1 MVRAGIGRWGGD
13 QGRAEKTALSVLVVL
28 CILIVAACA
37 RTTPTPLPT
46 LPLESVN
53 LDSETQRLVEQAERV
68 AFVIPFSHWD
78 TDWHD
83 SYPNYVKRSDGNI
96 LAAIQMAKQDPR
108 FRYTFE
114 QVLFVQHFWETY
126 PEHRE
131 DLQGLVQQR
140 QLTFAWAGITQ
151 PETSLAAPAVQ
162 VRNLQLGQQW
172 IAETFGPEHVPP
184 TAWQSDAFGNSAAF
198 PLFLNQSGI
207 QYLFIGRSQYRCDPD
222 SDDCQPLPHTF
233 YWKSPAVEA
242 RVLVTYL
249 SYPGAWDAIHR
260 LPDEAE
266 QVKALRDYTEEQ
278 FERTGSKYAFIP
290 MGSDFI
296 DPLPNLMSLVDT
308 WNAADRETV
317 LVVADPLTAFQYI
330 ARQDVPE
337 FAVDLNPIW
346 QAFYG
351 THPAAKIADKES
363 EYYLTTADKFGVLI
377 DAPQSSAW
385 LTASMN
391 AHYDNIGAVSFDWVW
406 EGAQRPRFEQTVRTA
421 AEDLSNVLTQIA
433 SGVEAPLIVFN
444 PSSWPR
450 SEVIELQGQLPD
462 VSGLTAQAIGAE
474 HAAVYAANIPAIGF
488 STLDR
493 AAVSYPARLSQ
504 NDGRLTLSNGLVS
517 VTLDA
522 AHGGAFSNLQSVNA
536 SNLLTSFGDDLT
548 YWDDA
553 GDVYGAF
560 FEGVRARESD
570 VPAQLAAL
578 AEGPLLARAQATF
591 TLGGFPLTKTVTL
604 RADSPLV
611 EVTLDIRA
619 LPETSAVAHTP
630 TTLDAQNRAD
640 DLGFAAFTHPIDTR
654 PIAPGDITYR
664 RKIFY
669 PVTYWSD
676 IAVGDAGLAL
686 VTHGLQGVAGT
697 GALNLLLVRS
707 VTKDEHQEGV
717 SDTGY
722 HLLRYAYWP
731 HAGENP
737 EVWRTA
743 YAFNQPLI
751 PVWRLGEE
759 INVQLPFTDSR
770 QVAATSAQSFPTSF
784 SLLSAESGLV
794 ADVYEQN
801 GEMMVVTL
809 DYDPATP
816 VTLRVGARQ
825 ISGITGG
832 LAHVPIPLR

>member
-1 MVRAGIGRWGGD
+1 MVRAGIGGWGGKK
-13 QGRAEKTALSVLVVL
+13 GREGKTTLSVPVVL
-28 CILIVAACA
+28 CFLVLVACS

-46 LPLESVN
+46 LPPESIN
-53 LDSETQRLVEQAERV
+53 LDSETQRLIEQAERV
-68 AFVIPFSHWD
+68 AFIIPFSHWD

-96 LAAIQMAKQDPR
+96 LAAIQMAKQDSR

-131 DLQGLVQQR
+131 DLKGLVQKR

-151 PETSLAAPAVQ
+151 PETSLTAPAVQ
-162 VRNLQLGQQW
+162 VRNWQLGQQW
-172 IAETFGPEHVPP
+172 IVETFGPEHAPQ

-222 SDDCQPLPHTF
+222 TDDCQPLPHTF
-233 YWKSPAVEA
+233 YWKSPAADA

-260 LPDEAE
+260 IPDEAE
-266 QVKALRDYTEEQ
+266 QVKALRGYTEEQ

-296 DPLPNLMSLVDT
+296 DPLPNVMSLVDT
-308 WNAADRETV
+308 WNAADKETV
-317 LVVADPLTAFQYI
+317 LVVADPMTAFQYI
-330 ARQDVPE
+330 ARQEVPE
-337 FAVDLNPIW
+337 FDVDLNPIW

-351 THPAAKIADKES
+351 SRPEAKIADKES
-363 EYYLTTADKFGVLI
+363 EYYLTAADKFGVLI
-377 DAPQSSAW
+377 DAPPSSAW

-391 AHYDNIGAVSFDWVW
+391 ARYDNIGAVSFDWVW
-406 EGAQRPRFEQTVRTA
+406 EGTQRPRFEQTVKTA
-421 AEDLSNVLTQIA
+421 AEDLSNVLRQIA
-433 SGVEAPLIVFN
+433 SGVDAPLVVFN

-450 SEVIELQGQLPD
+450 SEIIELQGQLPD
-462 VSGLTAQAIGAE
+462 VSGLTAQTIGAD
-474 HAAVYAANIPAIGF
+474 HAAVYAADIPAIGF
-488 STLDR
+488 STLVN
-493 AAVSYPARLSQ
+493 ASVSYPVRLLQ
-504 NDGRLTLSNGLVS
+504 DDGSLTLSNGLGS

-522 AHGGAFSNLQSVNA
+522 AHGGAFSTLHAYQSP
-536 SNLLTSFGDDLT
+536 NLLTSFGDDLT
-548 YWDDA
+548 YWDDT

-560 FEGVRARESD
+560 FEGVRARESE
-570 VPAQLAAL
+570 VPAQLAVL

-604 RADSPLV
+604 RADSPLI

-619 LPETSAVAHTP
+619 LPETSAVAYTP
-630 TTLDAQNRAD
+630 TTLNTETRAD
-640 DLGFAAFTHPIDTR
+640 DLGFTAFTHPVDTR

-676 IAVGDAGLAL
+676 IATGEAGLAL
-686 VTHGLQGVAGT
+686 ITHGLQGVAGT
-697 GALNLLLVRS
+697 DALNLLLVRS
-707 VTKDEHQEGV
+707 VTQDENQEGV
-717 SDTGY
+717 SDTEY
-722 HLLRYAYWP
+722 HILRYAYWP
-731 HAGENP
+731 HAGDNP

-751 PVWRLGEE
+751 PVWRVGEK

-770 QVAATSAQSFPTSF
+770 QGAATSAQSFPTSF
-784 SLLSAESGLV
+784 SLLSAESGWV
-794 ADVYEQN
+794 ADVYEQD

-816 VTLRVGARQ
+816 VTLRVGERQ
-825 ISGITGG
+825 ISGITGA
-832 LAHVPIPLR
+832 LARMPVPLK